1 MHEVLLE
8 VDWSELYCCADPS
21 EAVALWSRLLNSVLY
36 QHIPQKRV
44 LSNPRGKPWYSP
56 YLYRLARVRDR
67 LFRRSRGAAASAL
80 TIATYKKVWNLYIHE
95 LRVAERCY
103 YRNLATQLS
112 FASLKSR
119 PHFWWSRLKS
129 ICGWRSSGSV
139 PSLTDGTHVVS
150 EPKAK
155 AEMLNS
161 FFSRQ
166 CSNPSVSQVPLLPR
180 SGSQGVQFVFAAIEE
195 QEVSSALKNLNT
207 WKATGLD
214 RLSTKI
220 LQACAA
226 ELAAPLTFL
235 FNLSLSK
242 GIYPDQW
249 KEALVNPIYKGKGSK
264 S

>member
-1 MHEVLLE
+1 M
-8 VDWSELYCCADPS
+8 
-21 EAVALWSRLLNSVLY
+21 
-36 QHIPQKRV
+36 
-44 LSNPRGKPWYSP
+44 
-56 YLYRLARVRDR
+56 
-67 LFRRSRGAAASAL
+67 
-80 TIATYKKVWNLYIHE
+80 
-95 LRVAERCY
+95 
-103 YRNLATQLS
+103 
-112 FASLKSR
+112 
-119 PHFWWSRLKS
+119 
-129 ICGWRSSGSV
+129 
-139 PSLTDGTHVVS
+139 S

-195 QEVSSALKNLNT
+195 QEVSSVLKNLNT
-207 WKATGLD
+207 LKATGLD

-264 S
+264 SLPGSYRPIFLLSNVSKVFGHLVKRQ